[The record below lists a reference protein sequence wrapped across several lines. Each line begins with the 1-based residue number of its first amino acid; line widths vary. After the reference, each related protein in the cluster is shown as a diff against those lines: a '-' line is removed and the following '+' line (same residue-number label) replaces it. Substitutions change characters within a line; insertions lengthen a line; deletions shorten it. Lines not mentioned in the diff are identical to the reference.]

1 MLRRLGPTA
10 RTTSSTPSFSFSSSS
25 HFFLFLIYLFYRTLN
40 KLALMFQEN
49 FKDYESRSSDAV
61 KAAGPTVDAHAESI
75 KIKISKEL

>member
-1 MLRRLGPTA
+1 M
-10 RTTSSTPSFSFSSSS
+10 
-25 HFFLFLIYLFYRTLN
+25 
-40 KLALMFQEN
+40 ALMFQEN